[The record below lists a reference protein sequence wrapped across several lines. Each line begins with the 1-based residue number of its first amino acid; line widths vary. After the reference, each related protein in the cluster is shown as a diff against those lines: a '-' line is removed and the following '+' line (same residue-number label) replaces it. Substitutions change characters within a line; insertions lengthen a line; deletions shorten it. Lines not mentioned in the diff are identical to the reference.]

1 MKVFQR
7 NTILYLLIIHLCLF
21 IIENGNTLCSQLL
34 LHPPFKPKR
43 LIHLCPDGSI
53 QVLSAVDDSSNV
65 NNQQQYRLNY
75 SNSAVI
81 PSIQHNHL
89 PTSKSLGLFKQYS
102 FDFR

>member
-1 MKVFQR
+1 M
-7 NTILYLLIIHLCLF
+7 NIISYLIIFH
-21 IIENGNTLCSQLL
+21 IDNENTLCSQLL

-43 LIHLCPDGSI
+43 LIYLCPDGSI

-89 PTSKSLGLFKQYS
+89 PTSKSLKLFRQYS